1 MTLLFVS
8 ELDSAERWRQGLAA
22 ERPSLPVRVHPEAGD
37 PADIRYALVWRPPA
51 GLLAGLPNLEVIFS
65 LGAGV
70 DGILTDTAVPKDK
83 PLVRMVSDGLTS
95 DMVEYVVCHVLRWHC
110 QVELHAQQQAHRQWK
125 PRRRK
130 TASKTVVGI
139 LGLGVLGTAAAR
151 ALVPFG
157 FSVRGWSR
165 GPKQVN
171 GVTCY
176 AGQDQLADFLADCD
190 ALVCL
195 LPLTPQTEG
204 ILNAETFDLLPDGA
218 YLINAARGGHLVEEE
233 LIPALD
239 AGSLSGATLD
249 VFRTEPL
256 PTDHPFWSHPA
267 ITITPHDASLTPVAS
282 GARHV
287 ANQIDRYER
296 GLPLEHLVDFERGY

>member
-8 ELDSAERWRQGLAA
+8 DFDPAGRWRQALID

-37 PADIRYALVWRPPA
+37 PADIRYALVWKPPA

-110 QVELHAQQQAHRQWK
+110 QVELHADQQARREWNPH
-125 PRRRK
+125 RRK
-130 TASKTVVGI
+130 TASETVIGI
-139 LGLGVLGTAAAR
+139 LGLGVLGTAAAQ

-165 GPKQVN
+165 GPKQVD
-171 GVTCY
+171 GVDCY
-176 AGQDQLADFLADCD
+176 AGQDQLSDFLSTCD
-190 ALVCL
+190 VLVCL

-204 ILNAETFDLLPDGA
+204 ILNAETFGWLPEGA
-218 YLINAARGGHLVEEE
+218 YLINAARGGHLVEED
-233 LIPALD
+233 LIPALES
-239 AGSLSGATLD
+239 GSLLGATLD

-256 PTDHPFWSHPA
+256 PEDHPFWSRKA

-287 ANQIDRYER
+287 ANQIDRYEQ